1 MTAAGTWDQDTFA
14 AAVAEAVSSTSI
26 HNSQPWRF
34 RRTGQGIDVL
44 VDQGRVLPVSDPDGR
59 AARVSCG
66 AAVCNLTSGARG
78 RRTPFVFFFW
88 PGGAAVGTDPGRV
101 HEWSPSARLFT
112 YAFVYL

>member
-14 AAVAEAVSSTSI
+14 AAVAEAVWAPSI

-66 AAVCNLTSGARG
+66 AAVCNLTLALAVAG
-78 RRTPFVFFFW
+78 TPAVVTVG
-88 PGGAAVGTDPGRV
+88 PGGAAVQLTPAGTHGV
-101 HEWSPSARLFT
+101 VPSARLFT